1 MGREGSSVALQD
13 VHNHSPHLM
22 RLPSQ
27 HDSGDV
33 AVTGEEQS
41 RSHADHSVSAGKTQK
56 HHFTSSHNPLAKS
69 INIAHQAAEVQDM

>member
-13 VHNHSPHLM
+13 VCNHSPCLM

-41 RSHADHSVSAGKTQK
+41 RSHADNSVFQLGRHKSI
-56 HHFTSSHNPLAKS
+56 TSSHNPLV
-69 INIAHQAAEVQDM
+69 NLLT